1 MDCLKIRFN
10 FSRDP
15 SFPSSDEPTLP
26 YNKIPHYQTQTRSRL
41 HSTGCPKLAYVKKY
55 YDVMKDEIV
64 MFPSVS
70 KLILKNDLTIEA
82 ENYYYE
88 EDDEFPPEYS
98 KALKTVVR
106 SAAKTEEETEI
117 DEENDAYI
125 EKLATDVDI

>member
-1 MDCLKIRFN
+1 M
-10 FSRDP
+10 
-15 SFPSSDEPTLP
+15 
-26 YNKIPHYQTQTRSRL
+26 
-41 HSTGCPKLAYVKKY
+41 AYVKKY

-88 EDDEFPPEYS
+88 EDDEFPPEYA

-125 EKLATDVDI
+125 EKLATDVEI